1 MVRAAAAW
9 SSGCDMQEQSLRR
22 MQVNQ
27 RGMISAIRVRGE
39 LGRRIRDM
47 GLVPGTEITV
57 VGRAPLNDPVA
68 LRLRGCT
75 LTLRNNEADYIF
87 VETEKGTDT

>member
-1 MVRAAAAW
+1 MSVI
-9 SSGCDMQEQSLRR
+9 SLRS
-22 MQVNQ
+22 MHINQ
-27 RGMISAIRVRGE
+27 KGRIHHIDAHGE

-57 VGRAPLNDPVA
+57 VGRAPLEDPVA
-68 LRLRGCT
+68 LRLRGFT

-87 VETEKGTDT
+87 VDVA